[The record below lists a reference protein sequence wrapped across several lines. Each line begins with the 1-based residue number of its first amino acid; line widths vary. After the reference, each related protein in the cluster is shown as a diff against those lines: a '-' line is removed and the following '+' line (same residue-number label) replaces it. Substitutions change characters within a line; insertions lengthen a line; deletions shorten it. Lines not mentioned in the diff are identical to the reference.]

1 MNDFNERLRN
11 ARINAGFTQAYVAK
25 NIGVSNALYNKYE
38 RTDIRPPYET
48 LVKLCD
54 LFGISVDYLLGRT
67 SNPNTADEI
76 ADRLG
81 ILDKERT
88 PEEERVYMALQN
100 DDKFRETMMRIYSL
114 PEDVRAS
121 FAEFAN
127 ALIER
132 DRNAKKNK

>member
-1 MNDFNERLRN
+1 MERIKELR
-11 ARINAGFTQAYVAK
+11 QAL
-25 NIGVSNALYNKYE
+25 G
-38 RTDIRPPYET
+38 IRQ
-48 LVKLCD
+48 VD
-54 LFGISVDYLLGRT
+54 MASDFGISQSTLSTWEGGRYEPDLATVTKLADYFGVSIDYLVGRT
-67 SNPNTADEI
+67 SNPKTANEI

-88 PEEERVYMALQN
+88 HEEERVYMALQN

-127 ALIER
+127 ALIEL